1 MVFPFENVNLM
12 KKRRERSQL
21 VQEIFVRIL
30 LISEQLWRKWSTVFH
45 QAKTTFRSR
54 HWRCSTKKV
63 VLKNLGKFTWKRQ
76 SLFLI
81 QVDAC
86 NVIKKE
92 TLAQVFSCGFCEIF
106 KNTFFKNTSWRLL
119 HYILF
124 LYGILPL
131 DTMFALYKFMEQQGT
146 EKGWLTQSQVL
157 VPNQFFAG
165 ML

>member
-1 MVFPFENVNLM
+1 MAFPFENVNPM

-30 LISEQLWRKWSTVFH
+30 LISEQLWRKWSTVFFIKQRLH
-45 QAKTTFRSR
+45 SEAATGDVLR
-54 HWRCSTKKV
+54 KKV
-63 VLKNLGKFTWKRQ
+63 VLKNLAKFTWKRQ

-119 HYILF
+119 HYIF
-124 LYGILPL
+124 FFYGTLPL
-131 DTMFALYKFMEQQGT
+131 DTMFALYIMEQQGT